1 MKNFTERRKDGPKMR
16 AGFENFAD
24 DEAAKSSRRVALL
37 PDKERP
43 AFGGCGSGP
52 GLFVYIIRPFFF
64 CLGQQYGYT
73 LVRFAHTVRDET
85 FAVFRG

>member
-1 MKNFTERRKDGPKMR
+1 VKNFTERRKDGPKTR
-16 AGFENFAD
+16 AGFEKLTD
-24 DEAAKSSRRVALL
+24 REAAKSSRRVALL

-43 AFGGCGSGP
+43 ASGGRGSGP

-73 LVRFAHTVRDET
+73 LVRFAHTVRGGT
-85 FAVFRG
+85 FAVLRG